1 MPINRERILSRFQR
15 LVSIDA
21 PSYGERAMADEL
33 TRQLTTLGYDV
44 LEDQAGA
51 AIGGNAGNLIV
62 KIPGTVDLPPLL
74 FSGHTDTVEPAKGK
88 RAQIHPDGTITSDG
102 STILGA
108 DDASALTVILEALT
122 VIREDQLPHRP
133 LEIVFAV
140 AEEPYTIGSHQL
152 DFSQLRAKEAYVLDM
167 DGEIGTAALQAPSIL
182 YFQAKFIG
190 KSAHAGMTPELGIH
204 AIKAAAGAVERI
216 PVGHVDA
223 RTTINI
229 GTIQGGLATNIVPD
243 TCIFEGE
250 IRGFDHEAALGSLH
264 QVEQICRASATQQ
277 GAQVDFQYEIRTVA
291 YRHSEDSAVAQRFT
305 RVCQQL
311 GFPVKLSRIFGGS
324 DNNTFAK
331 HGIQGLVLASAMHQ
345 CHSCQE
351 YTTIQELEQLCTL
364 TLGLMTDDRE

>member
-1 MPINRERILSRFQR
+1 MPINRERILSRFGQ

-33 TRQLTTLGYDV
+33 TRQLTALGYDV
-44 LEDQAGA
+44 LEDQAGE

-62 KIPGTVDLPPLL
+62 KVPGTIDLPLLL
-74 FSGHTDTVEPAKGK
+74 FSGHMDTVEPAKGK
-88 RAQIHPDGTITSDG
+88 CAQIHPDGTITGDG
-102 STILGA
+102 TTVLGA
-108 DDASALTVILEALT
+108 DDAAALTAILEALT
-122 VIREDQLPHRP
+122 VMREDQIPHRP

-152 DFSQLRAKEAYVLDM
+152 DFSRLSAKEAYVLDM

-182 YFQAKFIG
+182 YFQVEFIG

-204 AIKAAAGAVERI
+204 AIGAAANAIDRI
-216 PVGHVDA
+216 PMGHVDE

-243 TCIFEGE
+243 TCVFEGE
-250 IRGFDHEAALGSLH
+250 IRGFDHEAALHSLQ
-264 QVEQICRASATQQ
+264 QVKEICQSSAERF
-277 GAQVDFQYEIRTVA
+277 GAQVDFRHEIRTVA
-291 YRHSEDSAVAQRFT
+291 YCHSEDSRAAKRFT
-305 RVCQQL
+305 KVCRKL
-311 GFPVKLSRIFGGS
+311 GLPVKLGQIFGGS
-324 DNNTFAK
+324 DNNTFAE

-351 YTTIQELEQLCTL
+351 YTTAKELEQLCKL
-364 TLGLMTDDRE
+364 TLALMTNDQE